1 MSSRKAGKT
10 FASNETAPE
19 IQLRRRALER
29 LRHSS
34 GIFKLMNDSLVCF
47 KAPPIEQVFSLSIKL
62 WRRLFRPQNCT
73 TIDNSH
79 RKTPM
84 SCVQAEYLCKD
95 GITCIH
101 RSWIC
106 DGEQDCP
113 SGDDEMMP
121 NCQNITCRAD
131 QYQCADKSCIAG
143 HFHCSGKAE
152 CRDGSDE
159 LNCRKRFKSSRLQ
172 KSHRNS
178 FPILAAPKRTCDRK
192 TEFDCGGG
200 MCIAL
205 AKVCDKIQDCP
216 DAEDEPV
223 DKCGRDECKLNNGG
237 CSQLCVDARAGF
249 YCDCRPGF
257 QLVDNRT
264 CEDINEC
271 DIPGSC
277 SQICT
282 NERGTFKVS
291 DVPFSIR
298 NKFSSRNHTREFQL
312 NDFPENSQI
321 FSANAWPATRETPGT
336 TRSAKPPKDMHRCS
350 SPVAMTSGKSPST
363 IVKWLRLWMTPNRP
377 QRSTTSSGPAW
388 FSGAT
393 SPSREFTSKFTRI
406 QLLTSVKFNFAVS
419 RAPIDEGTEQIVVLQ
434 DKTVTSDGLAVDWI
448 YNHIYFTDTRRFT
461 IEIMNFDGNM
471 GKILIK
477 DDVEIPRA
485 IALDPLD
492 GWMYWS
498 DWGSSPRIERAGMD
512 GTHREVIV
520 SFDVKWPNGLTL
532 DLVRKR
538 VYWVSW

>member
-1 MSSRKAGKT
+1 MT
-10 FASNETAPE
+10 
-19 IQLRRRALER
+19 
-29 LRHSS
+29 
-34 GIFKLMNDSLVCF
+34 
-47 KAPPIEQVFSLSIKL
+47 
-62 WRRLFRPQNCT
+62 FRPQNCT

-79 RKTPM
+79 RKSPM

-159 LNCRKRFKSSRLQ
+159 LNCRKHLGSSLSR

-282 NERGTFKVS
+282 NERGAFKV
-291 DVPFSIR
+291 R
-298 NKFSSRNHTREFQL
+298 
-312 NDFPENSQI
+312 
-321 FSANAWPATRETPGT
+321 
-336 TRSAKPPKDMHRCS
+336 
-350 SPVAMTSGKSPST
+350 
-363 IVKWLRLWMTPNRP
+363 
-377 QRSTTSSGPAW
+377 
-388 FSGAT
+388 
-393 SPSREFTSKFTRI
+393 
-406 QLLTSVKFNFAVS
+406 
-419 RAPIDEGTEQIVVLQ
+419 
-434 DKTVTSDGLAVDWI
+434 
-448 YNHIYFTDTRRFT
+448 
-461 IEIMNFDGNM
+461 
-471 GKILIK
+471 
-477 DDVEIPRA
+477 
-485 IALDPLD
+485 
-492 GWMYWS
+492 
-498 DWGSSPRIERAGMD
+498 
-512 GTHREVIV
+512 
-520 SFDVKWPNGLTL
+520 
-532 DLVRKR
+532 VR
-538 VYWVSW
+538 